1 MARERIVLVTTVRS
15 ANANA
20 RNRNKTE
27 RYVVS
32 YFASAMASTAA
43 CRSAPNFV
51 PISALDAFDCACAAA
66 SRPRALPTCVASR
79 APANPHD
86 APTCRKSATNA
97 PNRDAAAATMRAL
110 LDALPAACGSYSP
123 TATLNRP
130 RTPIRKHHIITK
142 LMRAQRLTWRI
153 CRARQR
159 ARQDRHTQ
167 RASQRNLARCRT
179 TSSRHLRRGKL

>member
-1 MARERIVLVTTVRS
+1 MHTHAAATSMDAKHTSTCELFVAHVRHQRHAAAQSWPLQWEVASASACLCVVRERIVLVTTVRS

-20 RNRNKTE
+20 HNRNKTE
-27 RYVVS
+27 RRVVS

-51 PISALDAFDCACAAA
+51 PINALDAFDCACAAA
-66 SRPRALPTCVASR
+66 SRPRALATCVASR
-79 APANPHD
+79 APPNPHD

-130 RTPIRKHHIITK
+130 RTPIRKHH
-142 LMRAQRLTWRI
+142 
-153 CRARQR
+153 
-159 ARQDRHTQ
+159 H
-167 RASQRNLARCRT
+167 
-179 TSSRHLRRGKL
+179 